1 MSHPA
6 EDNDE
11 PALIKYRTAEIAVAV
26 FFLIVCAIVIVDS
39 VRLGFRWRPNEGPA
53 PGYFPFYIAVVMGIA
68 SIVNLVRALPHT
80 VKGAET
86 MVTVPGFKRMCTIFV
101 PALIYVAAI
110 HFIGIYVASAIYIAG
125 FMYFVGKFSILKS
138 LLVAVSISLISFM
151 MFEVWFL
158 VPLPKGP
165 LETMLG
171 Y

>member
-11 PALIKYRTAEIAVAV
+11 PALVKYRTAEIAVAI
-26 FFLIVCAIVIVDS
+26 FFLIVCAIVVFDS
-39 VRLGFRWRPNEGPA
+39 MRIGFRWRPNEGPA
-53 PGYFPFYIAVVMGIA
+53 PGYFPFYIAVAMAIA
-68 SIVNLVRALPHT
+68 SIVNLVRALPHS

-86 MVTVPGFKRMCTIFV
+86 LVTVPGFKRMCTIFL
-101 PALIYVAAI
+101 PAVVYVLTI

-125 FMYFVGKFSILKS
+125 FMYLVGKFSILKS
-138 LLVAVSISLISFM
+138 LLVAGAISIISFM